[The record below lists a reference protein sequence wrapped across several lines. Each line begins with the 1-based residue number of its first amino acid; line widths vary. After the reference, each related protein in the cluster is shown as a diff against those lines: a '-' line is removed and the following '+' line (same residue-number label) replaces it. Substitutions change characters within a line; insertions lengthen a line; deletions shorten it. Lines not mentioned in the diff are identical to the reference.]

1 MSNEKGIAFFN
12 TTADALVTRQDC
24 LLWGVMVL
32 ASALGGDVTF
42 YAGRD
47 ATSGRKIGTVKGG
60 ATLTNP
66 IMLGKPIFCD
76 GGLYIDVG
84 SSITEVTVFY
94 EPLEG

>member
-1 MSNEKGIAFFN
+1 MSSEGIAFFN
-12 TTADALVTRQDC
+12 TTVDKLVTAHDC
-24 LLWGVMVL
+24 LLWGFMVL

-66 IMLGKPIFCD
+66 IMLAKPIFCD

-84 SSITEVTVFY
+84 SSITEATVFY
-94 EPLEG
+94 EPLED